1 MMLVQRLVMKKSK
14 FVGSK
19 IELDV
24 SQDVAGAFNLVHEF
38 LTNEDWEELD
48 DRILNFFEK
57 MNYKYCI
64 EVK

>member
-48 DRILNFFEK
+48 DSILNFFEK

>member
-1 MMLVQRLVMKKSK
+1 MKKSK

-48 DRILNFFEK
+48 DSILNFFEK

>member
-1 MMLVQRLVMKKSK
+1 MKKSK

>member
-1 MMLVQRLVMKKSK
+1 MLVQRLVMKKSK

-48 DRILNFFEK
+48 DSILNFFEK